1 MISTYIVLMDNG
13 SRTLKKVETFV
24 FSRNQTPK
32 TKAGKQR
39 RRNVCLWFSFN
50 RQKEK
55 KQRELL
61 CFLFKQFKRSLKP
74 LSFYRYK
81 HIMCV
86 YILWFH
92 RKWKS
97 LFVWGRGER
106 DVSLHDLKKIIV
118 KDTTNLLYFDL
129 FAGVQSRF
137 CPVSDDNSTC
147 YYRLL
152 KSLLPFR
159 DIIYFFILF

>member
-1 MISTYIVLMDNG
+1 MS
-13 SRTLKKVETFV
+13 SSET
-24 FSRNQTPK
+24 K
-32 TKAGKQR
+32 LR
-39 RRNVCLWFSFN
+39 RQKLENREEEMSAYGFSFN
-50 RQKEK
+50 LQKEK

-81 HIMCV
+81 LYKHIMCV
-86 YILWFH
+86 YTLWFH

-106 DVSLHDLKKIIV
+106 DVALHDFKVIIV
-118 KDTTNLLYFDL
+118 KDTDLLYFDL

-137 CPVSDDNSTC
+137 CPASDDNYTC
-147 YYRLL
+147 YYRLV
-152 KSLLPFR
+152 KSLLPFMW
-159 DIIYFFILF
+159 YYVFICCLLKINTGEDLRCISP